1 MSMLLESAI
10 ESSVIL
16 LLALGLMPIFRGRSA
31 ALRHGVLTA
40 ALVCAA
46 VAPLLGRVVPSWQLP
61 AALTSLT
68 SGTPP
73 AVATPA
79 PSIAS
84 ASRRAGND
92 SASSGSQATASSVPV
107 FAIVRSIWM
116 IGALAGIAV
125 LATGLAQ
132 LARLGTRA
140 RRLQHGVWTTR
151 AESIARELGLARP
164 VALLLSAHPS
174 LLVTWGLLR
183 PKVVLPSV
191 AASWPDDRI
200 RIVLYHELAHVR
212 RRDWIVLVAAE
223 ALKCIYWFNPL
234 MWVVCARLRRES
246 EQACDDAVM
255 NRGVEG
261 AEYATVLVAIARDLK
276 RRRLWLPA
284 PAIARP
290 SSLERRVRAMLD
302 ARINRRPV
310 SRSAYAGVVFATAA
324 LTIAVASAQGGF
336 ASLTGSIVDPTNSV
350 MPGVT
355 LVLTNPQNQAK
366 YEVRSDSSGRY
377 EFVAVPAGE
386 YLFEAK
392 LPGFA
397 AFKGTLTI
405 GAQNLQRDLTMDIGT
420 LQETI
425 HVMSSRSAP
434 AAASAPPAPRAALP
448 KRPRPDCGSGPVSGR
463 LQVGGHVRAPAKLKD
478 VRPIYPAHLASQG
491 VEGTVTLKA
500 RIGTDGMIEDLEV
513 VSAPHADLGHAAA
526 DAVRQ
531 WEFDETLLNCKPI
544 AVSMNVTVNFGL
556 QRP

>member
-1 MSMLLESAI
+1 MSILLEGAI

-16 LLALGLMPIFRGRSA
+16 LLALGLMPVLRSRSA

-46 VAPLLGRVVPSWQLP
+46 VAPVLGRVVPSWQLP
-61 AALTSLT
+61 AALTSL
-68 SGTPP
+68 SRGTPP
-73 AVATPA
+73 VVAAPA
-79 PSIAS
+79 PSS
-84 ASRRAGND
+84 T
-92 SASSGSQATASSVPV
+92 SASSGAIHVYVSPTFQATESSASVLV
-107 FAIVRSIWM
+107 IVRAIWM
-116 IGALAGIAV
+116 TGVLAGIAV
-125 LATGLAQ
+125 LVTGLAQ

-140 RRLQHGVWTTR
+140 RRLQHGVWSTR

-191 AASWPDDRI
+191 AASWPDDRV

-212 RRDWIVLVAAE
+212 RRDWVVVVAAE
-223 ALKCIYWFNPL
+223 ALKCVYWFNPL
-234 MWVVCARLRRES
+234 MWVACARLRRES

-261 AEYATVLVAIARDLK
+261 AEYATVLVDIARDLK
-276 RRRLWLPA
+276 QRRLWLPA

-302 ARINRRPV
+302 TRINRRPV
-310 SRSAYAGVVFATAA
+310 SRSAYAGVLFATLA
-324 LTIAVASAQGGF
+324 LTITIASAQGGF
-336 ASLTGSIVDPTNSV
+336 ASLTGSIVDATNNV

-355 LVLTNPQNQAK
+355 LVLTNPQTQAK
-366 YEVRSDSSGRY
+366 YEVRSDASGRY
-377 EFVAVPAGE
+377 EFVAVPAGD

-405 GAQNLQRDLTMDIGT
+405 GAQNIQRDLTMDVGT

-425 HVMSSRSAP
+425 TVTSSRSA
-434 AAASAPPAPRAALP
+434 ATAASVPPPPRAALP
-448 KRPRPDCGSGPVSGR
+448 KRPRPECGSGSASGR
-463 LQVGGHVRAPAKLKD
+463 LQVGGHVRPPMKLKD
-478 VRPIYPAHLASQG
+478 VRPIYPAHLATQG
-491 VEGTVTLKA
+491 VDGTVTLKA
-500 RIGTDGMIEDLEV
+500 RIGTDGMIEDVEV

-544 AVSMNVTVNFGL
+544 AVSMNVIVNFGL

>member
-1 MSMLLESAI
+1 MNLLLEGAI

-16 LLALGLMPIFRGRSA
+16 LLALGLMPILRGRSA

-46 VAPLLGRVVPSWQLP
+46 AAPLLGRVVPSWHLP
-61 AALTSLT
+61 VALNSLT
-68 SGTPP
+68 SGTAP
-73 AVATPA
+73 VRATPA
-79 PSIAS
+79 PSTTNVSGPA
-84 ASRRAGND
+84 AAGD
-92 SASSGSQATASSVPV
+92 TSSTSQATQSSGSVS
-107 FAIVRSIWM
+107 AIVRTVWM
-116 IGALAGIAV
+116 TGTFGGILV
-125 LATGLAQ
+125 LVTGLAQ
-132 LARLGTRA
+132 LARLATRA

-183 PKVVLPSV
+183 PKVVLPSA
-191 AASWPDDRI
+191 AASWPDDRV

-212 RRDWIVLVAAE
+212 RHDWIVLVAAE
-223 ALKCIYWFNPL
+223 ALKCVYWFNPL
-234 MWVVCARLRRES
+234 MWIACARLRRES

-255 NRGVEG
+255 NRGVAG
-261 AEYATVLVAIARDLK
+261 AEYATVLVDIARDLK
-276 RRRLWLPA
+276 QRRLWLPA

-302 ARINRRPV
+302 TRVNRRPV
-310 SRSAYAGVVFATAA
+310 SRSVYAGVVFATLA
-324 LTIAVASAQGGF
+324 LTITIASAQSGF
-336 ASLTGSIVDPTNSV
+336 ASLTGSIVDPTNGV

-355 LVLTNPQNQAK
+355 LVLTNPQSQAK
-366 YEVRSDSSGRY
+366 YEVRTDATGRY
-377 EFVAVPAGE
+377 EFVAVPAGD
-386 YLFEAK
+386 YVFEAK

-397 AFKGTLTI
+397 MFKGTLTI
-405 GAQNLQRDLTMDIGT
+405 GAQNIQRDLTMEIGS

-425 HVMSSRSAP
+425 TVISSRSAASLASVP
-434 AAASAPPAPRAALP
+434 AVPRAALP
-448 KRPRPDCGSGPVSGR
+448 KRPRPECASGSEAGQ
-463 LQVGGHVRAPAKLKD
+463 LQVGGQVRPPAKLKD
-478 VRPIYPAHLASQG
+478 VRPIYPAHLAMQG
-491 VEGTVTLKA
+491 VEGTVMLKA
-500 RIGTDGMIEDLEV
+500 RIGTDGMVEDVEV

-526 DAVRQ
+526 DAVHA